1 LVLAFIL
8 ALGCQ
13 LRHKATCRGGGCLTC
28 HSHYVRVRLSGS
40 PFGIS
45 SAPRVVRGV
54 GQKTPYWPV
63 KALRWRQH
71 AQSWRLIP
79 ARSTAA
85 AWPSRRSNPA
95 AGARRRSNARYYG
108 KRSGCPPYSGDYADY
123 FRHLHGTKA

>member
-1 LVLAFIL
+1 MGKTAKRPRHSRTITVDFHDEATYVQLLDDGKAFVELVLAFIL

-13 LRHKATCRGGGCLTC
+13 LRHKATCRGSGCLTR

-63 KALRWRQH
+63 KALSWRQH
-71 AQSWRLIP
+71 AQSWRLMP
-79 ARSTAA
+79 ARSTTAA
-85 AWPSRRSNPA
+85 
-95 AGARRRSNARYYG
+95 
-108 KRSGCPPYSGDYADY
+108 
-123 FRHLHGTKA
+123 